1 MSALVTAP
9 VRTDPDPD
17 PWQALRGLVSGRLF
31 TADDQGYAAARTPWM
46 LNVDQRPAAVLEVAH
61 VGDVVEAVRWA
72 ARHDVSVSAQPSGHA
87 PRHTLDHTLLLR
99 TRALQGIDVD
109 TTRRTVTVGAGVK
122 WGELCE
128 ALDGTGLMALA
139 GSNPDPSVVGLALG
153 GGVSWFTR
161 KHGFTA
167 NSVVS
172 LDLVDAS
179 GELVRVTRASD
190 PDLFWALR
198 GGGGDFGIVVRAE
211 LALFEAPEMYGG
223 QLLWPVEHAAVVL
236 RAFRDLA
243 LVAPRDL
250 TLWAHVLH
258 FPLIPDVPEP
268 LRGRSFVNVA
278 ATYLGSAQMAE
289 ILLWPLRDAAP
300 VEMDLMRPFT
310 PSQLGEVAAEPTDP
324 MPGLEHSA
332 LLTGLD
338 DEAIDALVAAVG
350 DPGVCPLTIVQ
361 IRGLGGAF
369 AEEPHGGGA
378 VRSVPEPFQLFALGV
393 PAVPEL
399 AAAIPLGF
407 AAVDAAIGRL
417 TSAHRMPNFIGE
429 GQDDTTGYDQA
440 RLERLRQIKRE
451 RDPHG
456 VIRSN
461 KPVLAG

>member
-1 MSALVTAP
+1 MSTSVIPTTSTTVP
-9 VRTDPDPD
+9 E
-17 PWQALRGLVSGRLF
+17 PWDSLRARVSGRL
-31 TADDQGYAAARTPWM
+31 TTRTDPGYDAARTPWIV
-46 LNVDQRPAAVLEVAH
+46 NVDQRPDAVLEVAH
-61 VGDVVEAVRWA
+61 VADVVEAVRWA
-72 ARHDVSVSAQPSGHA
+72 ADHDMAVSTQPTGHA
-87 PRHTLDHTLLLR
+87 PRRTLDDTLLLR
-99 TRALQGIDVD
+99 TRALGGIALD

-128 ALDGTGLMALA
+128 ELDGTGLMALA
-139 GSNPDPSVVGLALG
+139 GSNPDPTVVGLALG

-172 LDLVDAS
+172 LDLVDPC
-179 GELVRVTRASD
+179 GELVHVTRASD
-190 PDLFWALR
+190 PDLFWAVR
-198 GGGGDFGIVVRAE
+198 GGGGDFGVVVRAE

-223 QLLWPVEHAAVVL
+223 QLLWPVEHAPAVL
-236 RAFRDLA
+236 RAFRDLS
-243 LVAPRDL
+243 LVAPREL

-258 FPLIPDVPEP
+258 FPPIPDVPEP

-289 ILLWPLRDAAP
+289 ILLWSLRDAAP
-300 VEMDLMRPFT
+300 VEMDLMRPIT
-310 PSQLGEVAAEPTDP
+310 PSQLGDVAAEPTDP
-324 MPGLEHSA
+324 MPGMEHSA

-338 DEAIDALVAAVG
+338 DEAIDDLVAAVG
-350 DPGVCPLTIVQ
+350 DPATCPLMIVQ

-369 AEEPHGGGA
+369 AEDAPGSGA
-378 VRSVPEPFQLFALGV
+378 VRPVSEPFQVFALGV

-399 AAAIPLGF
+399 AAAIPFGF
-407 AAVDAAIGRL
+407 AAVDDALSRFA
-417 TSAHRMPNFIGE
+417 SPSRMPNFIGE
-429 GQDDTTGYDQA
+429 AQDDTTGYDAA
-440 RLERLRQIKRE
+440 RLERLRTIKRE